1 MRDSKFFDGSC
12 EYYPEHFTFVRKG
25 LPIVAAEQTGEGGE
39 ESIRVQW
46 EDHST
51 SFSVPWLRVQDAQ
64 SLKDLVKPV
73 VEEALWTSENEL
85 PQYEFSAKEERFESW
100 MKDLRKWG
108 AICVH
113 GCPPTEKGIVDF
125 LTMVSPLWPR
135 TYHPT
140 NIVHLEAT
148 PKSKSV
154 QLAYAVKY
162 LELHTDYAD
171 YLPPP
176 KLAGLLC
183 TELNAPMQYTTTF
196 ITDCFK
202 VVQDLRQEDPE
213 TFRVLSTTP
222 LKRARHRLVIEEECD
237 PSELRMYQRS
247 FVLEDPVVCMDGDKI
262 QRIHIRRG
270 KDVGLSLGVAHDDAC
285 VRRYYKAYE
294 KLYNLISDPKYTQ
307 GFVLKPGMML
317 VYDNYRV
324 CHGRS
329 EIHPSTHRV
338 GKLAYIGEDGWCNR
352 WRLMLAQWSGLD
364 IKWLYGCSDEAL
376 AVLAQRNEDLK
387 EQLESR
393 IKDVEML

>member
-1 MRDSKFFDGSC
+1 MHIQNCSYG
-12 EYYPEHFTFVRKG
+12 HTFIFYWTRCC
-25 LPIVAAEQTGEGGE
+25 P
-39 ESIRVQW
+39 
-46 EDHST
+46 
-51 SFSVPWLRVQDAQ
+51 LR
-64 SLKDLVKPV
+64 DLVKPV

-113 GCPPTEKGIVDF
+113 GCPPTEEGVVDF

-154 QLAYAVKY
+154 QLAYTVKD

-176 KLAGLLC
+176 KLVGLLC
-183 TELNAPMQYTTTF
+183 TELNAPKQYTTTF

-202 VVQDLRQEDPE
+202 VIQDLRQEDPE

-222 LKRARHRLVIEEECD
+222 LKRGRHRLVIEEECD

-247 FVLEDPVVCMDGDKI
+247 FILEDPVVCMDGDKI

-270 KDVGLSLGVAHDDAC
+270 
-285 VRRYYKAYE
+285 
-294 KLYNLISDPKYTQ
+294 
-307 GFVLKPGMML
+307 ML
-317 VYDNYRV
+317 
-324 CHGRS
+324 
-329 EIHPSTHRV
+329 
-338 GKLAYIGEDGWCNR
+338 
-352 WRLMLAQWSGLD
+352 
-364 IKWLYGCSDEAL
+364 
-376 AVLAQRNEDLK
+376 DLVWGPMTM
-387 EQLESR
+387 SA
-393 IKDVEML
+393 